1 MADHSDLIAEFCAI
15 TGAVPYQAEG
25 YLEAHEYDLER
36 AIDFYLEHPPQEHP
50 PAEVEEEPPAAQP
63 AQQPPVPPGT
73 DEDFVVIPDEDED
86 AGLPELGRQR
96 ERALEA
102 RHQALQQMEGMMGEA
117 RDMLRVAGIDLSHH
131 MMGIQGVGI
140 PAAAAA
146 GPRAR
151 RRRVP
156 APGPADMG
164 PPDLMDVEQD
174 NDFEDDDD
182 EAELLAA
189 ARAAAGVGAAG
200 VGSSYHRQQQQ
211 QMLAHYQP
219 LARQRQEQ
227 QNFEDDPDAAEAMAI
242 ARAAEEAGTG
252 PAAGP
257 AAADGAAVGVSLDLP
272 EGINLEEARMLEA
285 AMLGIPY
292 QGRMPDFNAAAAA
305 AEQLSPGTVERR
317 SLQAEQDA
325 AYEESLALDR

>member
-102 RHQALQQMEGMMGEA
+102 RHQALQQME
-117 RDMLRVAGIDLSHH
+117 
-131 MMGIQGVGI
+131 GVGI